1 MIVYFIYLFVFRY
14 FRVLGNLIS
23 LLFLNGSTPVPK
35 RNKVRRSDCT
45 VIIPVVNPQ
54 SQQFEE
60 CLMSCL
66 INEPAVILVVTS
78 SAEMTSI
85 TKRLMI
91 PFMHRFPY
99 TQIAVKTANGANKR
113 LQIATGLSYVNTRI
127 TVLLDEHAIWPSA
140 RFLPDLLAPFAN
152 PRVGI
157 VGTTKRARRG
167 PEGFNWTS
175 FLNMLGAIEVDRESR
190 DIESTCAID
199 GGVSAVSSLTSAHR
213 SEILSNPA
221 FLSVYTWEYLGWGM
235 LGPFAVDEGATDN
248 FITRWTV
255 REGYTARIQSS
266 HDACVESLRKAR
278 TSFRSSCASLTSLIS
293 WFRHPWCTYAV
304 YATTIFDIPLLYDAA
319 LIYTLW
325 ESRLGEQQHA
335 FFYLSRVML
344 GAKLLEVI
352 PYFLREPQDV
362 FMAPGYLLWSYVQ
375 SILKLFAMLTVWNTG
390 PGERANGPA
399 HVLPPAPAPATTP
412 APATRRPAYHIETVA
427 QSANPASL
435 RSPAGA
441 ARRPF
446 EVPVAAVAAPVKRPR
461 GRPKK
466 IPDMAIIPSIEEP
479 IVVASPKVAKKR
491 GRPRKKL

>member
-1 MIVYFIYLFVFRY
+1 
-14 FRVLGNLIS
+14 
-23 LLFLNGSTPVPK
+23 
-35 RNKVRRSDCT
+35 
-45 VIIPVVNPQ
+45 
-54 SQQFEE
+54 
-60 CLMSCL
+60 
-66 INEPAVILVVTS
+66 
-78 SAEMTSI
+78 
-85 TKRLMI
+85 MI

-113 LQIATGLSYVNTRI
+113 LQIATGLGYVNTKI

-140 RFLPDLLAPFAN
+140 RFLPALLAPFAN

-213 SEILSNPA
+213 SEIPSNPA

-235 LGPFAVDEGATDN
+235 FGPFAVDEGATDN

-255 REGYTARIQSS
+255 REGYTVRIQSS
-266 HDACVESLRKAR
+266 HDACVEVALDTSGVMELLTQSLRKAR
-278 TSFRSSCASLTSLIS
+278 TSFRSTCASLTSPIS

-304 YATTIFDIPLLYDAA
+304 YATSILDIPLLYDAA

-335 FFYLSRVML
+335 LFYLSRVML

-352 PYFLREPQDV
+352 PYFLREPQDL
-362 FMAPGYLLWSYVQ
+362 FMAPGYLIWSYVQ
-375 SILKLFAMLTVWNTG
+375 SILKLVAMLTFWNTG

-399 HVLPPAPAPATTP
+399 HVLPQAPAPVAAPAPA
-412 APATRRPAYHIETVA
+412 ARRPAYHIETVA
-427 QSANPASL
+427 QNQNPVSP

-446 EVPVAAVAAPVKRPR
+446 ELPVAAVAAPVKRPR

-466 IPDMAIIPSIEEP
+466 VPDMGIIPSIEEP